1 MPSTHVSLHY
11 HVVWST
17 KDRRP
22 SIDSAWRERLQAWL
36 GGSIRDQEGVPVA
49 IGGIA
54 DHVHALMGLK
64 ATHRLSDVMRMIKS
78 ESSEWVHREAT
89 GAGFAWQEGYGAFTV
104 SPQNLDS
111 VRHYILNQ
119 EEHHRKSTFQ
129 EEYLDLL
136 KRSGTHFDERYV
148 W

>member
-1 MPSTHVSLHY
+1 MPSTHVNLHY

-17 KDRRP
+17 TDRRP
-22 SIDSAWRERLQAWL
+22 SIAPEWRGRLHAWL

-49 IGGIA
+49 IGGVA
-54 DHVHALMGLK
+54 DHVHALIGLK

-78 ESSEWVHREAT
+78 ESSEWVHREASQP
-89 GAGFAWQEGYGAFTV
+89 AFAWQEGYGAFTV
-104 SPQNLDS
+104 SPQNLDN

-119 EEHHRKSTFQ
+119 EDHHQKSTFQ

-136 KRSGTHFDERYV
+136 KRSGTPFDERYV

>member
-22 SIDSAWRERLQAWL
+22 SIDSVWRGRLHAWL

-49 IGGIA
+49 IDGIA
-54 DHVHALMGLK
+54 DHVHALVGLK
-64 ATHRLSDVMRMIKS
+64 ATHRLSDVMRVIKS

-89 GAGFAWQEGYGAFTV
+89 EAGFAWQEGYGAFTV